1 MSKPSESCEKNRCGS
16 TAPTET
22 PVVIKLSVAGTGRPQ
37 WCTYTYENDF
47 ISKFWFS
54 ILKFHTSILLT
65 SNLKYFQSESW
76 YSRDLIS
83 FLFNLK
89 WYGKQEVTVN
99 HANAKQISV
108 KAAVVRC
115 TVMTCSCSRLQT
127 LIVSLHVSL
136 SSLIFCCCC
145 CCDFHFAVDT
155 RASSLSQ
162 WGSLTSKDLW
172 ASSPAI
178 VPHKSSSLL
187 TRLVQ
192 WHQKNT

>member
-1 MSKPSESCEKNRCGS
+1 M
-16 TAPTET
+16 
-22 PVVIKLSVAGTGRPQ
+22 
-37 WCTYTYENDF
+37 
-47 ISKFWFS
+47 
-54 ILKFHTSILLT
+54 SILLT

-76 YSRDLIS
+76 YSRDLIR
-83 FLFNLK
+83 FLSNLK

-108 KAAVVRC
+108 KASVVRC
-115 TVMTCSCSRLQT
+115 TAMTCSCSGLHT

-136 SSLIFCCCC
+136 SSLIFCCC

-192 WHQKNT
+192 WHQKILKKTKKTKKTYVSRQPFPFPFFLFQTGLFGVSLRAARKSSHFSVLFPGSVT